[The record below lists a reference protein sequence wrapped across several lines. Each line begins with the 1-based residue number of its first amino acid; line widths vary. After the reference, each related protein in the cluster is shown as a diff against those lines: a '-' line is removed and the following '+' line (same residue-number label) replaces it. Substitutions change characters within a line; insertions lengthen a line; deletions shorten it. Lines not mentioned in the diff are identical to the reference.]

1 MAALDLE
8 FAGVSKRYWLPRP
21 PPSGGVLDRLKQ
33 RLAPHRE
40 AFWALHDVSFEV
52 AAGESLAIIGPNGA
66 GKSTIL
72 KLTSAITAPT
82 LGEIRIH
89 GRLAA
94 LIEVGSGFHPEL
106 TGRDNVFL
114 SGAIL
119 GMRRAE
125 IAAKFDRIVDFA
137 GVGPFID
144 APVKFYSSGMYVR
157 LGFAVAAHVDAQILL
172 VDEVLAVGDEVFQ
185 QRCYRRIDEL
195 RNAGTTI
202 VFISHDLQTVERLCP
217 RAILMGNGQLV
228 ADEPAAVAVARYR
241 RTAGLGVATAQ
252 PGVWTVVRA
261 TAIDFVATGETG
273 ATGWPLRTI
282 VSFEA
287 ECDVPGAVVEVS
299 YCTHGGSVLF
309 CQQSTALSGPPLTLE
324 RGAGA
329 IEFSTDAL
337 GLQPGCYDVTCRIL
351 TATGATLHTFL
362 APERLVVD
370 SGQTVNGYF
379 YMPHVWRKQPANEKR
394 LEAMTAKTPIR
405 ATFGRGARDAR
416 S

>member
-1 MAALDLE
+1 
-8 FAGVSKRYWLPRP
+8 
-21 PPSGGVLDRLKQ
+21 
-33 RLAPHRE
+33 
-40 AFWALHDVSFEV
+40 
-52 AAGESLAIIGPNGA
+52 
-66 GKSTIL
+66 
-72 KLTSAITAPT
+72 
-82 LGEIRIH
+82 
-89 GRLAA
+89 
-94 LIEVGSGFHPEL
+94 
-106 TGRDNVFL
+106 
-114 SGAIL
+114 
-119 GMRRAE
+119 MRRAE

-195 RNAGTTI
+195 RKAGTTI

-228 ADEPAAVAVARYR
+228 ADDSAPAVVAKYR
-241 RTAGLGVATAQ
+241 RTAGLGVT
-252 PGVWTVVRA
+252 TVQQSEEAVVKT
-261 TAIDFVATGETG
+261 TAIDFVTAGETG
-273 ATGWPLRTI
+273 ATGHPLLTI
-282 VSFEA
+282 VAFEA
-287 ECDVPGAVVEVS
+287 ASDVHGAVVEVS

-337 GLQPGCYDVTCRIL
+337 GLQPGCYDVTCRIM
-351 TATGATLHTFL
+351 TRTGATLHTFL
-362 APERLVVD
+362 RSERLVVD
-370 SGQTVNGYF
+370 SGQMVGGYF
-379 YMPHVWRKQPANEKR
+379 YMPHAWRKQPAS
-394 LEAMTAKTPIR
+394 EAPQEAVSGKGPIR